1 MSVTIADIL
10 RLPSMG
16 GAEVI
21 AGKEGIYKAVEAV
34 NVLEYCEIGDELEQ
48 FFENNSFEGNELMI
62 TSFANIRDNVDFQC
76 ANIRRY
82 HGVGAV
88 GIALY
93 YVGFI
98 LPQVDQKLIDI
109 CDELDF
115 PLICMPYGKL
125 NLRYSEAI
133 GEILFEVFRDQQRER
148 YFVSDLLD
156 RISKLPPHQR
166 KMDALLRMLSD
177 YLHASVFLRNPILR
191 ESTSVYW
198 PRSLAETV
206 EEKLDTW
213 ILGMKKA
220 VQISVP
226 LGEGTGFIHHCPR
239 LSNDDEEADIY
250 LLKYGEPLSED
261 VLWQSSELVRLFLH
275 IWDQNHGK
283 FVTTE
288 IIRAIINDETVQ
300 MNRLSQL
307 FHVDVAALNQ
317 MWLFHPR
324 KGERHY
330 DEEFIRRVS
339 DQLDLFS
346 KPVLISYYDE
356 NLVAFTRAPAQHE
369 HRQAILDGLASYVE
383 LSDYDAVCWNCLE
396 TTADSRDA
404 YLDSVQHLK
413 AARKIYPRK
422 SILSASDILFTKQ
435 CQLIIDTPQTLER
448 YLRILAQLREGNPA
462 LLLTAEVYLLDT
474 SSNMAETSKKLFVH
488 LNTIKYRLRMIQD
501 MLGYAPGKMPDA
513 YPLYIAVALNRLMK
527 E

>member
-21 AGKEGIYKAVEAV
+21 AGKNGIYKAVESV

-48 FFENNSFEGNELMI
+48 FFENNPFEGNELMI
-62 TSFANIRDNVDFQC
+62 TSFANIRENVEYQC

-88 GIALY
+88 GVVLY

-98 LPQVDQKLIDI
+98 LPQVDPQLIDV

-115 PLICMPYGKL
+115 PLICMPHGKL

-177 YLHASVFLRNPILR
+177 YLHASVFLRTPISR
-191 ESTSVYW
+191 ESIAVYW

-206 EEKLDTW
+206 EEKVDAW
-213 ILGMKKA
+213 IFSMKNT
-220 VQISVP
+220 VRISVP
-226 LGEGTGFIHHCPR
+226 LGEGTGYIHRCPR
-239 LSNDDEEADIY
+239 LSNDEEEPDIY

-261 VLWQSSELVRLFLH
+261 VLWQSSELVRLFVH
-275 IWDQNHGK
+275 IWNQNHGK

-307 FHVDVAALNQ
+307 FHVDVTELNQ
-317 MWLFHPR
+317 MWLFHPQ
-324 KGERHY
+324 KGERCY
-330 DEEFIRRVS
+330 DEEFIRKVS

-346 KPVLISYYDE
+346 KPVLISYYEE
-356 NLVAFTRAPAQHE
+356 NLVAFTHAPAQYE
-369 HRQAILDGLASYVE
+369 HRQEILDGLKSLVE
-383 LSDYDAVCWNCLE
+383 LSGYDTVCWNCLT
-396 TTADSRDA
+396 TTADARDA
-404 YLDSVQHLK
+404 YLDSVQNLSS
-413 AARKIYPRK
+413 ASKIYPEK
-422 SILSASDILFTKQ
+422 EILSASDILFAKQ
-435 CQLIIDTPQTLER
+435 CQQIVETPQTLEP
-448 YLRILAQLREGNPA
+448 YLRILTQLQKGNPA
-462 LLLTAEVYLLDT
+462 LLLTAEVYLLDA

-501 MLGYAPGKMPDA
+501 LLGYAPGKMPDA
-513 YPLYIAVALNRLMK
+513 YPLYVAAALSRLMK
-527 E
+527 Q